1 MTARLRFEFAYWQ
14 ITPHPDG
21 HADAVKS
28 SPSALITIFSSVVVG
43 ITGLGVESG
52 DWYPDPQWSCWWC
65 DTVAISPNGL
75 LVASGSAD
83 KTIKLWKL
91 HTGQELRTIQDT
103 DWLKSVAFSPDGQT
117 LAGGNNDGTI
127 KIWQLDTVRARQ
139 CLPLRTLVGHS
150 NQCCLLPSARMG
162 KP

>member
-1 MTARLRFEFAYWQ
+1 MRTLN
-14 ITPHPDG
+14 G
-21 HADAVKS
+21 HVDDV
-28 SPSALITIFSSVVVG
+28 
-43 ITGLGVESG
+43 
-52 DWYPDPQWSCWWC
+52 

-117 LAGGNNDGTI
+117 LASGNNDGTI
-127 KIWQLDTVRARQ
+127 KIWQLDTRYGQDSVHLYA
-139 CLPLRTLVGHS
+139 PWWGIP